1 MIKKW
6 LLLATAAFFLATVG
20 SVFAQNN
27 GALSTQNSDLL
38 RTYDV
43 NREQTV
49 VGTVLTYAASSETPP
64 LGPHLT
70 LQTASGVVDV
80 HLGDART
87 LAANHFIIQTG
98 DTLRIIG
105 ENIIL
110 PNSSTQFLARILQ
123 KGAQAIVVRTAH
135 GLPIPALPSDGSRK
149 SKKQEGVM

>member
-6 LLLATAAFFLATVG
+6 LLLATSAFFLVTVG

-27 GALSTQNSDLL
+27 GTQATQNSDLL
-38 RTYDV
+38 RIYDV
-43 NREQTV
+43 SREQTL

-70 LQTASGVVDV
+70 VQTASGAIEV

-87 LAANHFIIQTG
+87 LAANHFTIQSG
-98 DTLRIIG
+98 DTLRVIG

-110 PNSSTQFLARILQ
+110 PNSSTQFLARIVQ
-123 KGAQAIVVRTAH
+123 KGTQAIVVRTAH
-135 GLPIPALPSDGSRK
+135 GFPIPPLPSDNSTK